1 MLRRSTT
8 SQVIAEFR
16 LNRGEMLVF
25 EHGGT
30 LFTRKRVRFAPVLDV
45 ISKLEPTR
53 ATINTAS
60 GKITAHPSAKRDV
73 RDEIPYPDG

>member
-25 EHGGT
+25 EQGGA

-45 ISKLEPTR
+45 ISKLETR
-53 ATINTAS
+53 RSTFKAAS
-60 GKITAHPSAKRDV
+60 V
-73 RDEIPYPDG
+73 EL